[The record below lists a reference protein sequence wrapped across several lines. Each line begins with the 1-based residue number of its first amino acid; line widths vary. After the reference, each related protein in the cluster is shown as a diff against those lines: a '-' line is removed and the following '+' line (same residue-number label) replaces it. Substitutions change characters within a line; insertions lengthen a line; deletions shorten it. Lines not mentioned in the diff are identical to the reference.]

1 MGWLFV
7 YHIGLGC
14 QKVYPAVPLGR
25 WHKKFVPQNLFCFC
39 TEHSDEPLKAKI
51 VFSIGF
57 HDF

>member
-1 MGWLFV
+1 MDISIDGSGVKRSVLQCRLADGTKKLCRKTCFA
-7 YHIGLGC
+7 IG
-14 QKVYPAVPLGR
+14 
-25 WHKKFVPQNLFCFC
+25 C